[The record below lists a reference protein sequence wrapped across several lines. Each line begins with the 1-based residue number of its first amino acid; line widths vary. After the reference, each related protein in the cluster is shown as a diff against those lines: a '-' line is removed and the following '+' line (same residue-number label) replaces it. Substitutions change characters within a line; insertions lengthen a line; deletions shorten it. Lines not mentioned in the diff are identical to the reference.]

1 MRVLLV
7 EDNERLAK
15 PFKKLLEGESY
26 AVDWR
31 LNAEEAYNLILFEHY
46 DIVILDLALPGM
58 DGFTFAK
65 TIRGE
70 KIKTPILMLTA
81 RDSIEDRIKGLDLG
95 GEDYIVKPFELNEVL
110 ARMRALIRR
119 ATNTTD
125 LLYTVDTL
133 TLDPTSHIVTRA
145 NQEIRLSGKEYA
157 FLEFL
162 MRHPGQI
169 MTKQQIID
177 SVWDTDLDPFSNSV
191 DVYLGYLRKKIDKEF
206 PGEKP
211 LIKTIK
217 GFGYKIGGDR

>member
-15 PFKKLLEGESY
+15 PFKKLLESESY

-31 LNAEEAYNLILFEHY
+31 TTAEEAYNLVLFEHY
-46 DIVILDLALPGM
+46 DIILLDLALAGM
-58 DGFTFAK
+58 DGITFAK
-65 TIRGE
+65 TIREE
-70 KIKTPILMLTA
+70 KIITPILMLTA
-81 RDSIEDRIKGLDLG
+81 RGSVEDRIKGLDLG
-95 GEDYIVKPFELNEVL
+95 GDDYVVKPFDFNEVL
-110 ARMRALIRR
+110 ARMRSLIRR
-119 ATNTTD
+119 AGNTPD
-125 LLYTVDTL
+125 LSYAVDTL
-133 TLDPTSHIVTRA
+133 TLDPASHIVTRA
-145 NQEIRLSGKEYA
+145 NQQIELSAKEYA

-191 DVYLGYLRKKIDKEF
+191 DVYLGYLRRKIDKEF
-206 PGEKP
+206 PHEKA

-217 GFGYKIGGDR
+217 GFGYKIGG